1 MILRTTGSDVAEQAQ
16 TGNYVGTPYHRLDCQ
31 AFVEKVLEDLGVRKP
46 DGTTY
51 NWKGSNSMYRNHI
64 RWRGTVKECLDKFGC
79 IPLGAFVFIIKHD
92 GGEVNR
98 GYHDDLGNATH
109 VGLFV
114 GSNYTGYQ
122 CMDSQPTGGVQYRKL
137 SLFTHVGLMDMIDYS
152 SAPLPKEEDKNSD
165 AITAIHTI
173 RNPESSDEDCLKALV
188 TLTKYIKEVKL

>member
-1 MILRTTGSDVAEQAQ
+1 MKTGIQFAECALLPKWDKY
-16 TGNYVGTPYHRLDCQ
+16 TYDKMDCQ
-31 AFVEKVLEDLGVRKP
+31 GFVEAVLKDIGVRKP
-46 DGTTY
+46 NGTVY
-51 NWKGSNSMYRNHI
+51 DWKGSNSMYRNHI

-98 GYHDDLGNATH
+98 GYHDDLGNVTH

-114 GSNYTGYQ
+114 GSNSTGYQ

-137 SLFTHVGLMDMIDYS
+137 SLFTNVGLMDMIDYS
-152 SAPLPKEEDKNSD
+152 SAALPPEEPQQD
-165 AITAIHTI
+165 ALAAIHTI
-173 RNPESSDEDCLKALV
+173 RNPDSSDEDCLKALV